1 MFLVLAG
8 LLWSSEPR
16 AEAAAQGHEMA
27 ATLTL
32 LREGGFPE
40 KSQAVDL
47 LVAGGDPDALAYLQA
62 LLDGRLYQ
70 TKPEG
75 RLVVAEAA
83 EGAYRLSDPQGG
95 ASLGQATDADLAKI
109 TINNA
114 LRTKLKAAIARL
126 SLNHPEPRVRLAAV
140 SGMLERLQPESV
152 PELKAQLATEQDPRV
167 REALEAGLSLADLGS
182 DDRDLQLA
190 AIAAL
195 SGNLTPAVRNRLGT
209 LAESQDQELAKAAR
223 RSLASIE
230 GKVQFYQGIETL
242 FFGLSLGS
250 VLVLAAIGLAIT
262 FGVMGVIN
270 MAHGELMMLG
280 AYTTYLIQTLMP
292 GYLERPPPDEA
303 PRVAK
308 VVQAR
313 PVPAPVR
320 DSGPARL
327 HGRGTDRSAD
337 RRPIRGRWDRR
348 RRQCRGPGG
357 GLPQGADPG
366 HSPQSLLPAGGPA
379 PGRHRRG
386 PRRLHHPGGW
396 DPGGL
401 PGGQGVR
408 LRGHRPGGGG
418 DGAPAR
424 ELQADPGRDRA
435 QPLAGQGPDPLRPA
449 LRPQTRPIPARAS
462 ATQAGAQCTRI
473 GAAPLRGPQSAARL
487 HRHAPHLGA
496 VPIRRT
502 QARSP
507 TCSGAM
513 T

>member
-1 MFLVLAG
+1 MPPLPSSETTKPADLRSRGCLRPGQSRAWSQGEGLAAFAAYLAAGLFLVLAG

-16 AEAAAQGHEMA
+16 AEATAQGQEMA
-27 ATLTL
+27 ATLAL

-40 KSQAVDL
+40 KAQAVDL

-83 EGAYRLSDPQGG
+83 EGGYRLSDPQGG
-95 ASLGQATDADLAKI
+95 AALGQATEADLAKI

-152 PELKAQLATEQDPRV
+152 PLLKAQLATEQDPRV

-292 GYLERPPPDEA
+292 GYLEWSVLVAIPGGLRRGGAGRHPD
-303 PRVAK
+303 R
-308 VVQAR
+308 
-313 PVPAPVR
+313 
-320 DSGPARL
+320 
-327 HGRGTDRSAD
+327 AD
-337 RRPIRGRWDRR
+337 RDPLPLRAP
-348 RRQCRGPGG
+348 PGDPAG
-357 GLPQGADPG
+357 DLRHQPDPATTGADPD
-366 HSPQSLLPAGGPA
+366 LAA
-379 PGRHRRG
+379 ER
-386 PRRLHHPGGW
+386 
-396 DPGGL
+396 
-401 PGGQGVR
+401 PGGQPGLDGGVP
-408 LRGHRPGGGG
+408 GDQFRP
-418 DGAPAR
+418 
-424 ELQADPGRDRA
+424 L
-435 QPLAGQGPDPLRPA
+435 PDL
-449 LRPQTRPIPARAS
+449 
-462 ATQAGAQCTRI
+462 
-473 GAAPLRGPQSAARL
+473 
-487 HRHAPHLGA
+487 
-496 VPIRRT
+496 
-502 QARSP
+502 
-507 TCSGAM
+507 
-513 T
+513 